1 LNTNIANIAVELTDN
16 KQSSFQILWNKIEKA
31 EIRNKKAEDK
41 VNALYEQY
49 ESILLPHDKELA
61 NTHCNLIEQLIS
73 FVPSEKLSKNQR
85 DLLCAE
91 IEDNFEE
98 VHQKPSIY
106 DSERISKLLETF
118 DKLNIK
124 FFPEERKEFVED
136 EYEKMMSYF
145 RIFAGNNL
153 ELPDDEIK
161 EAIVSGDM
169 SKLESLLKKVQD
181 DLLKKRHEE
190 KEDWDDHEFNYYE
203 REEDETSKVKEV
215 FKASQLNKMYKK
227 IANVIHPDKEL
238 DLSKI
243 EEKKVLM
250 QQLTEAK
257 NNSDVFTLIK
267 MYQTHV
273 PDGEYFLDDD
283 ALKHIEHLF
292 QMNIYKLNQEHRD
305 IFNSQG
311 MKSNVWKVFSTTS
324 KKKTLDKLNSASEMV
339 KKETRA
345 LEQQI
350 SNVDTLPKIKK
361 RLKTVRNTYFM

>member
-1 LNTNIANIAVELTDN
+1 
-16 KQSSFQILWNKIEKA
+16 
-31 EIRNKKAEDK
+31 
-41 VNALYEQY
+41 
-49 ESILLPHDKELA
+49 
-61 NTHCNLIEQLIS
+61 
-73 FVPSEKLSKNQR
+73 
-85 DLLCAE
+85 
-91 IEDNFEE
+91 
-98 VHQKPSIY
+98 
-106 DSERISKLLETF
+106 
-118 DKLNIK
+118 
-124 FFPEERKEFVED
+124 
-136 EYEKMMSYF
+136 
-145 RIFAGNNL
+145 
-153 ELPDDEIK
+153 
-161 EAIVSGDM
+161 
-169 SKLESLLKKVQD
+169 
-181 DLLKKRHEE
+181 
-190 KEDWDDHEFNYYE
+190 
-203 REEDETSKVKEV
+203 
-215 FKASQLNKMYKK
+215 MYKK

-238 DLSKI
+238 DPSKI

-324 KKKTLDKLNSASEMV
+324 KKRTLDKLNSASEMV

-361 RLKTVRNTYFM
+361 RLKTVRNTYLEV